1 MGGGPRTCLFRSSV
15 IREIWIFL
23 RPMMAAAAAAAASTQ
38 ELVGAGVRQS
48 SVSRGGGRGGVR
60 SEGGRREN
68 KAARA

>member
-23 RPMMAAAAAAAASTQ
+23 RPMMAAAAAASTQ